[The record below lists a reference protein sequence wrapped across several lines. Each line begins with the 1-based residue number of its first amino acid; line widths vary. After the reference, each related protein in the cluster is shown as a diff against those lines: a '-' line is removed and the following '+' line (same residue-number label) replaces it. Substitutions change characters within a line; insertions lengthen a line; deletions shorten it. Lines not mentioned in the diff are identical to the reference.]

1 MVTTNVEL
9 MDLKLQYQSLRGEIL
24 ARIEQ
29 VLEGMDL
36 FLGENVYRLEE
47 EFAEYCGV
55 SHAVGVGSGTEALHL
70 ALRAAGIGP
79 GDEVIT
85 VAHTFA
91 ATVEAIL
98 YTGAKPVLVDVDPV
112 TYTMDVAQAAAAVG
126 PRTRAIVPVHLYGH
140 PAEMDGI
147 LDIARRH
154 GLFVLEDACQAH
166 GAMYRGRRVGSL
178 GDAAAFSFYY
188 SKNLGAYGEGG
199 MVVTN
204 DRALTTRM
212 QMLRNHGSR
221 AKNQH
226 ALLGYNARLDEI
238 QAAILR
244 VKLPHLDRWN
254 TLRRNWARHYTLQLG
269 DLEEILTPTEL
280 SHVSHVYH
288 LYVIQTQE
296 RDALQQWLRRH
307 GIATGIHYPTPVHL
321 QEAYRGLG
329 YPAGSLPVTE
339 GLVQRILSLPMYPEL
354 TLDKVSFVS
363 QSIRDFLRRRHR
375 RARRPAAAARR

>member
-1 MVTTNVEL
+1 MNVQL
-9 MDLKLQYQSLRGEIL
+9 MDLKRQYQSLRGEIL
-24 ARIEQ
+24 TRIEE
-29 VLEGMDL
+29 VLQGMEL
-36 FLGENVYRLEE
+36 FLGENVFRLEE
-47 EFAEYCGV
+47 EFARYCGA
-55 SHAVGVGSGTEALHL
+55 SYAVGVGSGTDALHL

-98 YTGAKPVLVDVDPV
+98 YTGARPVLVDVDPV
-112 TYTMDVAQAAAAVG
+112 TCTMDVEQVAAAVG

-140 PAEMDGI
+140 PADMDGI
-147 LDIARRH
+147 MAVARRH

-199 MVVTN
+199 MAVTN
-204 DRALTTRM
+204 DRALATRM
-212 QMLRNHGSR
+212 QMLRNHGSK
-221 AKNQH
+221 AKNRH

-238 QAAILR
+238 QAAVLR
-244 VKLPHLDRWN
+244 VKLPRLDRWN
-254 TLRRNWARHYTLQLG
+254 TLRRNWARQYTQQLA
-269 DLEEILTPTEL
+269 DLEEITTPVEL
-280 SHVSHVYH
+280 PHVSHVYH
-288 LYVIQTQE
+288 LYVIQTAE
-296 RDALQQWLRRH
+296 RDALQQWLKRH
-307 GIATGIHYPTPVHL
+307 DIATGVHYPVPVHL

-339 GLVQRILSLPMYPEL
+339 ALAERILSLPMYPEL

-375 RARRPAAAARR
+375 RSRRAALSGATRK

>member
-1 MVTTNVEL
+1 MNVEL
-9 MDLKLQYQSLRGEIL
+9 MDLKRQYESLRGEIL
-24 ARIEQ
+24 ASIEQ
-29 VLEGMDL
+29 VLEGMEL

-47 EFAEYCGV
+47 EFARYCGV

-98 YTGAKPVLVDVDPV
+98 YTGARPVLVDVDPV
-112 TYTMDVAQAAAAVG
+112 TYTMDVEQAAAAVG
-126 PRTRAIVPVHLYGH
+126 PRTRAIIPVHLYGH
-140 PAEMDGI
+140 PVDMDAVMA
-147 LDIARRH
+147 LARRH

-166 GAMYRGRRVGSL
+166 GATYRGRRVGSL

-199 MVVTN
+199 MAVTN
-204 DRALTTRM
+204 DRALAIRM
-212 QMLRNHGSR
+212 QMLRNHGSK

-254 TLRRNWARHYTLQLG
+254 TLRRNWARHYNLQLA
-269 DLEEILTPTEL
+269 DLEEIVTPTEL

-288 LYVIQTQE
+288 LYVIQTAE
-296 RDALQQWLRRH
+296 RDALQQWLKRH

-339 GLVQRILSLPMYPEL
+339 ALVERILSLPMYPEL

-363 QSIRDFLRRRHR
+363 QSIRDFLRRRQR
-375 RARRPAAAARR
+375 RSRRQAAPAAARK

>member
-1 MVTTNVEL
+1 MNVEL
-9 MDLKLQYQSLRGEIL
+9 MDLKRQYESLRGEIL
-24 ARIEQ
+24 ASIEQ
-29 VLEGMDL
+29 VLEGMEL

-47 EFAEYCGV
+47 EFARYCGV

-98 YTGAKPVLVDVDPV
+98 YTGARPVLVDVDPV
-112 TYTMDVAQAAAAVG
+112 TYTMDVEQAAAAVG
-126 PRTRAIVPVHLYGH
+126 PRTRAIIPVHLYGH
-140 PAEMDGI
+140 PADMDAVMA
-147 LDIARRH
+147 LARRH

-166 GAMYRGRRVGSL
+166 GATYRGRRVGSL

-199 MVVTN
+199 MAVTN
-204 DRALTTRM
+204 DRALAIRM
-212 QMLRNHGSR
+212 QMLRNHGCK

-254 TLRRNWARHYTLQLG
+254 TLRRNWARHYNLQLA
-269 DLEEILTPTEL
+269 DLEEIVTPTEL

-288 LYVIQTQE
+288 LYVIQTAE
-296 RDALQQWLRRH
+296 RDALQQWLKRH
-307 GIATGIHYPTPVHL
+307 GIATGVHYPTPVHL

-339 GLVQRILSLPMYPEL
+339 ALVERILSLPMYPEL

-363 QSIRDFLRRRHR
+363 QSIRDFLRRRQR
-375 RARRPAAAARR
+375 RSRRQAAPAAARK